1 MTLYWHG
8 GYRRGKETIFITA
21 GEETGAGLETPFESA
36 YKKTLFMNAGKD
48 MVVDAG
54 VQSPSSEES
63 LFVGASVE
71 TT

>member
-1 MTLYWHG
+1 
-8 GYRRGKETIFITA
+8 
-21 GEETGAGLETPFESA
+21 LETPFESA